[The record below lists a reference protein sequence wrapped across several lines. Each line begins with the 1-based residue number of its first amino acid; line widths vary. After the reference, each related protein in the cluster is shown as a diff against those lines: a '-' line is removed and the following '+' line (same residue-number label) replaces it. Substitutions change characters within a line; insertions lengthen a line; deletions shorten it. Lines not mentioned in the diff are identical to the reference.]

1 VTLTVTHRTYGSD
14 AYLLRDGED
23 RVWLYD
29 RRAGEVSEVAVPERL
44 GRSGSWRAFDGEAK
58 VIEQEAERLQS

>member
-1 VTLTVTHRTYGSD
+1 VTLTVTHRTHGSD
-14 AYLLRDGED
+14 AYLLRDDEG

-44 GRSGSWRAFDGEAK
+44 ARSGSWRAFDGDSE